1 MELRQLEH
9 FVAVAEERH
18 FTRAAQNL
26 LISQSG
32 LSASIRALEVE
43 LGATL
48 FVRSTRR
55 VELTTAGKALLA
67 DSIRTLA
74 SAAAAQNAVAAVRGL
89 LRGTLSVGAEQCV
102 GPVDIPTELAGFR
115 QVNPGVDIRLRFGG
129 TTELTESV
137 ASGLTDVALV
147 VDSGMVTPGV
157 RLVPLATHGLVIL
170 SLPGS
175 GLSTEPTDIADL
187 ADRQLVGFQP
197 GWGCRTLAEQA
208 FALAGVDYRPSM
220 EVNDVHSLL
229 DLVGHGLGVAV
240 VPAPFGRK
248 RPDLLRA
255 TPLTTGSPQWTAALA
270 VAEEPS
276 PAATAFLDQIVSRVQ
291 AQAALSTATSSAVKT
306 MSGA

>member
-32 LSASIRALEVE
+32 LSASIRALELE

-55 VELTTAGKALLA
+55 VELTAAGKALLA
-67 DSIRTLA
+67 DSLRTLA

-102 GPVDIPTELAGFR
+102 GPVDIPSELARFR
-115 QVNPGVDIRLRFGG
+115 ATNDGVDIRLRFAGSS
-129 TTELTESV
+129 ELIDSV
-137 ASGLTDVALV
+137 ASGQTDVALV
-147 VDSGMVTPGV
+147 VDCGPATQGV
-157 RLVPLATHGLVIL
+157 RLVPLASHGMIVL
-170 SLPGS
+170 SHPDRK
-175 GLSTEPTDIADL
+175 LSTSTCDIADL
-187 ADRQLVGFQP
+187 RGEQLVGFEQ
-197 GWGCRTLAEQA
+197 GWGCRVLAERA
-208 FALAGVDYRPSM
+208 FASAGVAYRPSM

-229 DLVGHGLGVAV
+229 DLVGLNLGVAV
-240 VPAPFGRK
+240 VPAPFGLK
-248 RPDLLRA
+248 RPDQLTA
-255 TPLTTGSPQWTAALA
+255 TPLGGGGPEWTAALA

-276 PAATAFLDQIVSRVQ
+276 PAATAFLDQLV
-291 AQAALSTATSSAVKT
+291 ATAKP
-306 MSGA
+306 

>member
-43 LGATL
+43 LGAPL

-55 VELTTAGKALLA
+55 VELTAAGKALLA
-67 DSIRTLA
+67 DSVRTLA

-102 GPVDIPTELAGFR
+102 GPVDIPSELAAFR
-115 QVNPGVDIRLRFGG
+115 TINPGVDIRLRFAGSAD
-129 TTELTESV
+129 LMESV
-137 ASGLTDVALV
+137 ASGQTDVALV
-147 VDSGMVTPGV
+147 VDSGHVTQGV
-157 RLVPLATHGLVIL
+157 RLVPLASHGLVVL
-170 SLPGS
+170 SRLDRSLP
-175 GLSTEPTDIADL
+175 TESCEVTDL
-187 ADRQLVGFQP
+187 AAEQLVGFQA
-197 GWGCRTLAEQA
+197 GWGCRVLAERA
-208 FALAGVDYRPSM
+208 FASAGLNYRPSM

-229 DLVGHGLGVAV
+229 DLVGLGLGVAV

-255 TPLTTGSPQWTAALA
+255 TPLGEGSPRWTASLA

-276 PAATAFLDQIVSRVQ
+276 PAATAFLDQLVSRVGD
-291 AQAALSTATSSAVKT
+291 QAASSAATSSAVSST
-306 MSGA
+306 SGA

>member
-43 LGATL
+43 LGASL

-55 VELTTAGKALLA
+55 VELTAAGKALLA
-67 DSIRTLA
+67 DSLRTLA

-102 GPVDIPTELAGFR
+102 GPVDIPTELARFR
-115 QVNPGVDIRLRFGG
+115 TANAGVDIRLRFAGSA
-129 TTELTESV
+129 ELVEAVT
-137 ASGLTDVALV
+137 SGQTDVALI
-147 VDSGMVTPGV
+147 VDTGLPTQGV
-157 RLVPLATHGLVIL
+157 RLVPLATHGLIVL
-170 SLPGS
+170 SHPDRGLP
-175 GLSTEPTDIADL
+175 TEPCEIADL
-187 ADRQLVGFQP
+187 AAQQLVGFQP
-197 GWGCRTLAEQA
+197 GWGCRVLAERA
-208 FALAGVDYRPSM
+208 FASAGMDYRPSM

-229 DLVGHGLGVAV
+229 DLVGLGLGVAV
-240 VPAPFGRK
+240 VPAPFGLK
-248 RPDLLRA
+248 RPDQLRA
-255 TPLTTGSPQWTAALA
+255 TPLGAGSPQWTAALA

-276 PAATAFLDQIVSRVQ
+276 PAATAFLNQLVSRVRP
-291 AQAALSTATSSAVKT
+291 QAASSVAISSAVSS

>member
-48 FVRSTRR
+48 FIRSTRR
-55 VELTTAGKALLA
+55 VELTAAGKALLA

-89 LRGTLSVGAEQCV
+89 LRGTLNVGAEQCV

-115 QVNPGVDIRLRFGG
+115 QLNPGVDIRLRFAG
-129 TTELTESV
+129 TAELTESV

-147 VDSGMVTPGV
+147 VDSGPVAPGI
-157 RLVPLATHGLVIL
+157 RLVPLATHGLIVL
-170 SLPGS
+170 SLPGA
-175 GLSTEPTDIADL
+175 GLSTAPIDIADL
-187 ADRQLVGFQP
+187 AGRQLVGFQP
-197 GWGCRTLAEQA
+197 GWGCRALAERA
-208 FALAGVDYRPSM
+208 FALAGLDYRPSM

-229 DLVGHGLGVAV
+229 DLVGLGLGVAV

-255 TPLTTGSPQWTAALA
+255 TPLASGSPEWTAALA

-276 PAATAFLDQIVSRVQ
+276 PAATAFLDQIVSRVR
-291 AQAALSTATSSAVKT
+291 AQAASSVATSSAVSS

>member
-43 LGATL
+43 LGASL

-55 VELTTAGKALLA
+55 VELTAAGKALLA
-67 DSIRTLA
+67 DSLRTLA

-102 GPVDIPTELAGFR
+102 GPVDIPTELARFR
-115 QVNPGVDIRLRFGG
+115 TANAGVDIRLRFAGSA
-129 TTELTESV
+129 ELIEAVT
-137 ASGLTDVALV
+137 SGQTDVALV
-147 VDSGMVTPGV
+147 VDTGLPTQGV
-157 RLVPLATHGLVIL
+157 RLVPLATHGLIVL
-170 SLPGS
+170 SHPDS
-175 GLSTEPTDIADL
+175 GLPTEPCAIADL
-187 ADRQLVGFQP
+187 AAQQLVGFQP
-197 GWGCRTLAEQA
+197 GWGCRVLAERA
-208 FALAGVDYRPSM
+208 FASAGMDYRPSM

-229 DLVGHGLGVAV
+229 DLVGLGLGVAV
-240 VPAPFGRK
+240 VPAPFGLK
-248 RPDLLRA
+248 RPDQLRA
-255 TPLTTGSPQWTAALA
+255 TPLGAGSPQWTAALA

-276 PAATAFLDQIVSRVQ
+276 PAATAFLNQLVSRVRP
-291 AQAALSTATSSAVKT
+291 QAASSVAISSAVSS